1 MNRKMKRIIVLIAI
15 AVFGL
20 NDALAQQVPLYS
32 HYYYNRF
39 LYNPALAG
47 SNDYGQIILV
57 NRNQWNNIPG
67 APKTT
72 AFTVDGP
79 MKNRNV
85 GLGFGLYHDQAG
97 EFNITGAQAAYRY
110 GLRLDA
116 DQTLNFGLS
125 LGVLNN
131 RIDFFELEGQDV
143 MDPVLANNYQN
154 ATGFDA
160 NFGVNYNYKTLNIGV
175 TVPQIIAGNLAYESL
190 VNKVDFNRN
199 DASYDLAR
207 HIIGHVSYDWDIN
220 GDGVWNLEP
229 IAMVRVVPGAPL
241 QYDINARMSYMK
253 KYWLGAMY
261 RSAYA
266 ATVSAGLKVANQIVA
281 GYAYDFA
288 LHSGSG
294 IDLKTYT
301 RGAHEV
307 MVGYEFGGSVMED
320 PELKKKLK
328 NIDDKIK
335 ENDEGIDSLGQEIDE
350 NRDNIEKNKGEIEG
364 NDDDI
369 QEIKDKLKS
378 FDDFMELFDEL
389 GRPKAGPN
397 DMKMSDGTVFAF
409 KNVYFATNKW
419 DINDVD
425 GTELD
430 LLTTILKENSGIK
443 IEVAGH
449 ADERGSASYN
459 TWLSN
464 KRANAV
470 RDYLINKGVDE
481 SQLEI
486 KGYGEGEPA
495 SDVLSENRRVEFKI
509 LQR

>member
-1 MNRKMKRIIVLIAI
+1 MNIKMKRIIVLIAI

-47 SNDYGQIILV
+47 NQDYGQLLLI

-72 AFTVDGP
+72 AMTLDGP

-85 GLGFGLYHDQAG
+85 GLGLAVYRDQAG

-110 GLRLDA
+110 GLRLNA
-116 DQTLNFGLS
+116 DQTINFGLS
-125 LGVLNN
+125 LGVLDN
-131 RIDFFELEGQDV
+131 RIDFFETEGADQ
-143 MDPVLANNYQN
+143 MDPVMADSYQN

-160 NFGVNYNYKTLNIGV
+160 NIGVNYTWKTLNVGV
-175 TVPQIIAGNLAYESL
+175 TVPQIIAGDLAYESL
-190 VNKVDFNRN
+190 LNKATLNRN
-199 DASYDLAR
+199 DYAYGLAR
-207 HIIGHVSYDWDIN
+207 HFIGHVSYDWVLPNADWSI
-220 GDGVWNLEP
+220 EP
-229 IAMVRVVPGAPL
+229 IAMVRVTPGAPL
-241 QYDINARMSYMK
+241 QYDINARVSYMK

-266 ATVSAGLKVANQIVA
+266 ATISAGLKVANQIVA
-281 GYAYDFA
+281 GYAYDLA
-288 LHSGSG
+288 LHNND
-294 IDLKTYT
+294 IDLKSYT

-307 MVGYEFGGSVMED
+307 MVGYQFGGSVMED

-335 ENDEGIDSLGQEIDE
+335 ENEEDVDSLGTEIDA
-350 NRDNIEKNKGEIEG
+350 NRDKIEKNTDEIEG

-369 QEIKDKLKS
+369 QEIKDKLKN
-378 FDDFMELFDEL
+378 FDDFKGLFDEL

-397 DMKMSDGTVFAF
+397 DIKMSNGTVFAF
-409 KNVYFATNKW
+409 KNVYFETNKW
-419 DINDVD
+419 DIQGVDV
-425 GTELD
+425 TELNQ
-430 LLTTILKENSGIK
+430 LSNILKENPGLK

-449 ADERGSASYN
+449 ADNRGSDKYN
-459 TWLSN
+459 RWLSN
-464 KRANAV
+464 KRSNSV
-470 RDYLINKGVDE
+470 RDFLVNKGVKD
-481 SQLEI
+481 SQLEL
-486 KGYGEGEPA
+486 KGYGENDPA
-495 SDVLSENRRVEFKI
+495 SDVLSQNRRVEFKI
-509 LQR
+509 LER